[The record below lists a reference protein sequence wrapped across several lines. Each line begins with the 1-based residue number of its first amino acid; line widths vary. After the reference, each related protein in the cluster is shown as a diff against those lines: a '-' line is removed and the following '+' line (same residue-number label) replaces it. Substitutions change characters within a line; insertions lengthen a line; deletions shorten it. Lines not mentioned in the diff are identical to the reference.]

1 VKRVSEKCVYDMIG
15 KTSRIYKNA
24 MVLSL
29 GCSFALGQGVA
40 GQAGTVQL
48 DENIR
53 ASENGALI
61 GRMNEGLKLMLLAS
75 RDNWLQFNLEGW
87 VWEASLQLA
96 NRGDF
101 DLVVSAPEGEN
112 IRDRPQGTTIGRLKN
127 GTLLRSVEKSSGW
140 VRVERKV
147 WIWAQS
153 VNVKNSSF
161 EATPSDLGTGKGA
174 MEWLTLGERDLPV
187 LDAPNGDTLF
197 RALPH
202 STLGVLAREGNWA
215 KVTINGWIW
224 APESSQ
230 DLLNLPVIV
239 DVDIGELGQ
248 RSEELEGRFLQWD
261 LQFISLEE
269 ADGIRS
275 DFYQNEKFLVTRLLN
290 SEDSFIYVTVS
301 PDLTEAVS
309 FLSPLDHVRVVGR
322 LRTVSEKLTEAP
334 VLELIS
340 FERISSEK

>member
-1 VKRVSEKCVYDMIG
+1 
-15 KTSRIYKNA
+15 
-24 MVLSL
+24 
-29 GCSFALGQGVA
+29 
-40 GQAGTVQL
+40 
-48 DENIR
+48 
-53 ASENGALI
+53 
-61 GRMNEGLKLMLLAS
+61 
-75 RDNWLQFNLEGW
+75 
-87 VWEASLQLA
+87 
-96 NRGDF
+96 
-101 DLVVSAPEGEN
+101 
-112 IRDRPQGTTIGRLKN
+112 
-127 GTLLRSVEKSSGW
+127 
-140 VRVERKV
+140 
-147 WIWAQS
+147 
-153 VNVKNSSF
+153 
-161 EATPSDLGTGKGA
+161 
-174 MEWLTLGERDLPV
+174 
-187 LDAPNGDTLF
+187 
-197 RALPH
+197 
-202 STLGVLAREGNWA
+202 
-215 KVTINGWIW
+215 
-224 APESSQ
+224 
-230 DLLNLPVIV
+230 LLNLPVIV